1 MNSTPAVSKVFF
13 IIWIF
18 GAEAF
23 KNPGTVSI
31 LFIVLI
37 LTPEF
42 CDSLSRLQFNEAL
55 AIFIWLHEKVD
66 NPDLMNYCSSYEPYR
81 TITMEALHTPS

>member
-18 GAEAF
+18 GAVAF
-23 KNPGTVSI
+23 KNPGSVSI

-42 CDSLSRLQFNEAL
+42 CDSLSILQFNEAL

-66 NPDLMNYCSSYEPYR
+66 NSDLMNYFSSYEPYR
-81 TITMEALHTPS
+81 TITVEALHTPT

>member
-18 GAEAF
+18 GAVAF
-23 KNPGTVSI
+23 KNPGSVSI

-42 CDSLSRLQFNEAL
+42 CDSLSILQFNEAL

-66 NPDLMNYCSSYEPYR
+66 NPDLMNYFRSYEPYR
-81 TITMEALHTPS
+81 TITVEALHTPS

>member
-13 IIWIF
+13 IIWTF
-18 GAEAF
+18 GAVAF
-23 KNPGTVSI
+23 KNPGPVSI

-42 CDSLSRLQFNEAL
+42 CDSLSILQFNEAL

-66 NPDLMNYCSSYEPYR
+66 NSDLMSYFSSYEPYH
-81 TITMEALHTPS
+81 TITVEALHTPT

>member
-1 MNSTPAVSKVFF
+1 MNSIPAVSKVFF

-18 GAEAF
+18 GAVAF
-23 KNPGTVSI
+23 KNPGSVSI

-42 CDSLSRLQFNEAL
+42 CDSLSILQFNEAL

-66 NPDLMNYCSSYEPYR
+66 NSDLMNYFGSYELYQKNR
-81 TITMEALHTPS
+81 VEVLHTPT